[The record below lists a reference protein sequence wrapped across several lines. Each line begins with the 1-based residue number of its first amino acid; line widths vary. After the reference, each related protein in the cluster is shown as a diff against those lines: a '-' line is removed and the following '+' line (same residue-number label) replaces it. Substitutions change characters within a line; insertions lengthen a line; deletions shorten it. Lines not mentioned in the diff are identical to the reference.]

1 VKDVDLLLEVEVAHL
16 LGQELGDQ

>member
-1 VKDVDLLLEVEVAHL
+1 VDLLLEVEVAHL